1 MSKTHR
7 MFRRF
12 RHSERGS
19 VSAEAVLWFG
29 GMVIVS
35 AFMVDAANIFHT
47 QSTVLRVMQDGNR
60 NLSIGRLLTAEE
72 TESYIEARLAA
83 ISTRAQATSTINAS
97 GDIVTTSVKM
107 PAADAQLIGLFG
119 SLNGAEITVSSKH
132 LIENWGA

>member
-1 MSKTHR
+1 MTIAGR
-7 MFRRF
+7 LLRRF
-12 RHSERGS
+12 RRSERGS

-29 GMVIVS
+29 GMVLVS
-35 AFMVDAANIFHT
+35 AFMVDATTIFHT

-60 NLSIGRLLTAEE
+60 NLSIGRLVTAAE

-97 GDIVTTSVKM
+97 GDIVTTSVRL
-107 PAADAQLIGLFG
+107 PVADAQLIGLFG
-119 SLNGAEITVSSKH
+119 SLNGMEITVSSKH